1 MDKRPW
7 SDLGI
12 FDEPY
17 LNEQLLFYL
26 GSTWQGMADIGE
38 CLDTASRMDAA
49 DEDSWPREWR
59 KTAKR
64 IRRIAKSSEAKGHL
78 ISAGEAYLRAAN
90 YYMAALHR
98 YPDPHARDVAK
109 MACQSTRCFRKA
121 LKYLPLHGKRVKIP
135 YEKTTLPGYFFR
147 SPCPRG
153 EKAPL
158 LIVHPGRD
166 TWAEHCKFLAE
177 GAIKRGYHCLL
188 FEGPGQGK
196 VIRLQGLTC
205 RPDWE
210 KVVTPVVDFAICQPG
225 VAPERIALM
234 GLSMGGALAP
244 RAAAFE
250 QRLKICIANPG
261 VYSWKNFFY
270 GRIANYL
277 TITPAEL
284 EKLVETDP
292 ESFNAKIEALMAVNA
307 LARWGMRDEMWKY
320 GASSPV
326 DFMHKVKAFTNEG
339 IAEQISCRTLV
350 MNGTGDDDRQQA
362 KELYEALNAPKDYM
376 LFTEEDTAMLHCQVG
391 ALAVSS
397 GRLFDWLDEYL

>member
-7 SDLGI
+7 YDLNI
-12 FDEPY
+12 TDPH
-17 LNEQLLFYL
+17 LNELLLYYL

-38 CLDTASRMDAA
+38 CLDTVSRVEAEK
-49 DEDSWPREWR
+49 EDSWSREWR

-64 IRRIAKSSEAKGHL
+64 IRKIAKSSEAKGHL

-98 YPDPHARDVAK
+98 YPKPQAPDVAK
-109 MACQSTRCFRKA
+109 MAQQSTHCFHKA
-121 LKYLPLHGKRVKIP
+121 LEHLPLHGVPVEIP
-135 YEKTTLPGYFFR
+135 YENTMLPGYFFH
-147 SPCPRG
+147 SPSPRG
-153 EKAPL
+153 KKAPV

-166 TWAEHCKFLAE
+166 TWAEQCKFLAE

-188 FEGPGQGK
+188 FDGPGQGK

-210 KVVTPVVDFAICQPG
+210 KVVTPVVDFAICQAG
-225 VAPERIALM
+225 VDPERIALM
-234 GLSMGGALAP
+234 GLSMGGSLAP

-261 VYSWKNFFY
+261 VYSWTDLIY
-270 GRIANYL
+270 GLVADYL
-277 TITPAEL
+277 RITPAEL
-284 EKLVETDP
+284 EERVKTDP
-292 ESFNAKIEALMAVNA
+292 KTFNEDMAAIMETNA
-307 LARWGMRDEMWKY
+307 LVRWYMEDEMWKY
-320 GASSPV
+320 GVTSSV
-326 DFMHKVKAFTNEG
+326 DLMLKLKAFTNEG

-350 MNGTGDDDRQQA
+350 MNGTLDDRQQA
-362 KELYEALNAPKDYM
+362 EELYEALNAPKDYM
-376 LFTEEDTAMLHCQVG
+376 LFTEEDTAMLHCQIG

-397 GRLFDWLDEYL
+397 GRMFDWLDEYL